1 MVDLDET
8 QTLRFEIT
16 GTIVIPKD
24 AELVFDAFGEISGYK
39 ISSGEEIKLLA
50 ALEVNE
56 EKILTTDNELAEIG
70 CQITDYDVTS
80 FYKID

>member
-1 MVDLDET
+1 MVDLDKT

-16 GTIVIPKD
+16 GTIEIPKD
-24 AELVFDAFGEISGYK
+24 AELVFDAFGEIRGYK
-39 ISSGEEIKLLA
+39 ISSGKEITLLA

-56 EKILTTDNELAEIG
+56 EKVLSTDNELAEIG
-70 CQITDYDVTS
+70 CQITDYDITN